1 MLDDIKQTYYDDFA
15 KYKKRAPVSRL
26 RAAFSSIIEQTGN
39 KFVYSAVSQVDNH
52 EQIKQS
58 IELLTMA
65 GIVYPVTHSAANGIP
80 LAAQANPKFRKFLI
94 FDTGIMQRFLHL
106 DISQILLGDTLEQIN
121 KGAIAELFVGLEL
134 IKSAPIGSPHQLYY
148 WQRESRGSQAEV
160 DYVIQSG
167 ASVLPIEVKS
177 GTKGAMQSLRIFME
191 EKNIQTGVR
200 CSLENFGVLPD
211 IRIYPL
217 YAAGQIK

>member
-1 MLDDIKQTYYDDFA
+1 MLLLPVLCSNLRWK
-15 KYKKRAPVSRL
+15 KYLHLVWDAYVQCICIHYRS
-26 RAAFSSIIEQTGN
+26 T
-39 KFVYSAVSQVDNH
+39 
-52 EQIKQS
+52 
-58 IELLTMA
+58 
-65 GIVYPVTHSAANGIP
+65 
-80 LAAQANPKFRKFLI
+80 
-94 FDTGIMQRFLHL
+94 FLHL